1 MTLPTPRRRTSIA
14 GELYRLE
21 TQQDIEGILVWD
33 GARPFRPGDIAYC
46 LSELGNLRAYRY
58 CLVRAEPGGRLQL
71 LPGTEFGAEA
81 IGRPLG
87 FNPDEQTRKAFEAGE
102 AIRTGL
108 WESVSMQDRASL
120 LLTMVDP
127 GAVIRFNEKGE
138 AANAPRFALVLAT
151 TGGPDPTLKLAEKGA
166 TGRIVRRKLQVREL
180 ENVKVLPVVED
191 VETSGSHVQTEALF
205 EVEPGTILRFK
216 PMTLRGRLGVEYT
229 SGPFGMVE
237 RITSPRITG
246 EPMVHLALGRG
257 GELAKAMV
265 PLYAL
270 KNVATLN

>member
-1 MTLPTPRRRTSIA
+1 MTLPAIRRRTSVV

-21 TQQDIEGILVWD
+21 TAQDLEGILVWD
-33 GARPFRPGDIAYC
+33 GARPFRLGDLAYC
-46 LSELGNLRAYRY
+46 LSELGTLRAYRY

-71 LPGTEFGAEA
+71 LPGMEFGAEA
-81 IGRPLG
+81 IGEPLG
-87 FNPDEQTRKAFEAGE
+87 FNPDERTRKAFEAGE
-102 AIRTGL
+102 AIRTDL
-108 WESVSMQDRASL
+108 WETLPTRDRAGL

-138 AANAPRFALVLAT
+138 AANAARFALVLAT
-151 TGGPDPTLKLAEKGA
+151 TAGPDPTLKLAEKGSA
-166 TGRIVRRKLQVREL
+166 GRIVRRKLNVCEL
-180 ENVKVLPVVED
+180 ENVTVLPVVED
-191 VETSGSHVQTEALF
+191 LEASGRPVHIENLS
-205 EVEPGTILRFK
+205 EVAPGTILRFK
-216 PMTLRGRLGVEYT
+216 PMTLRGRLGVEFTT
-229 SGPFGMVE
+229 SPFGMVE